1 MDFSRISGTYERA
14 ASVQR
19 AASDVLLDLLG
30 IKGSED
36 VLDVGC
42 GTGGITKRIRGLTRG
57 KVVGIDPSP
66 GMIEEAR
73 KGVEGLDVSFE
84 LRGAEEM
91 EYQEEFDVIF
101 ANSSF
106 QWFEDPEK
114 AIRNCHRALRR
125 DGRIGIQ
132 APARNVYCPN
142 FLQAIEMVMR
152 DDRTKRIFSR
162 FRNPWFFLET
172 AEEYRSFFED
182 CGFKV
187 TFVELRSIV
196 TLHTPQEVFRIFSSG
211 AIAGYLN
218 EAYYD
223 IALTQEYIE
232 RFVEIVKGVFER
244 QAEEDGMVRLRFNRI
259 FLTGVKE

>member
-1 MDFSRISGTYERA
+1 MDFSRISGMYEKA
-14 ASVQR
+14 ASLQR

-30 IKGSED
+30 IKDTEN

-73 KGVEGLDVSFE
+73 KGAGGLDVSFE

-106 QWFEDPEK
+106 QWFEAPEK
-114 AIRNCHRALRR
+114 AIWNCHRALRKG
-125 DGRIGIQ
+125 GRIGIQ

-142 FLQAIEMVMR
+142 FLQAIEMVKR
-152 DDRTKRIFSR
+152 DDRTKRIFSG

-196 TLHTPQEVFRIFSSG
+196 TVHTPEEVFRIFSSG

-223 IALTQEYIE
+223 IELTRDYIE
-232 RFVEIVKGVFER
+232 HFIEIVKEAFATQVER
-244 QAEEDGMVRLRFNRI
+244 DGMVRLRFNRI
-259 FLTGVKE
+259 FLTAVKE